1 MESSAMK
8 HLPPKVLDFI
18 QGTLNL
24 VRSLIPPNVWWAVPV
39 LAVAGAVVELL
50 KQMP

>member
-1 MESSAMK
+1 MK
-8 HLPPKVLDFI
+8 HLPPEVLDAI
-18 QGTLNL
+18 QGALNL
-24 VRSLIPPNVWWAVPV
+24 ARRLVPPNVWWAIPV

>member
-1 MESSAMK
+1 MK
-8 HLPPKVLDFI
+8 HLPPEVLDLL
-18 QGTLNL
+18 QGALNL
-24 VRSLIPPNVWWAVPV
+24 ARSLAPPNVWWAVPV